1 MTATLHKLVVAG
13 QPAVGGVPR
22 QLAWWEWNATGQP
35 APRHVVVCVHGLTRQ
50 ARDFDT
56 LAQALSPYALV
67 VCVDV
72 AGRGHS
78 DWLQDPN
85 AYAIPTY
92 AADMAQL
99 LAHLRQRLREQGLAE
114 EPQIDWVGTSMGGLI
129 GMALAS
135 QPAAGLRRVVLNDVG
150 PVIEPASLRRIAT
163 YVGQP
168 LRFASEQAAADYL
181 LTISQGFGPH
191 TPEQWLALTRPM
203 LRPADDA
210 GAPPGQLR
218 LHYDPALATPFKA
231 LLTMPGDAAQQ
242 VAADGEAQLWA
253 LYDAITAP
261 TLLLRGAESD
271 LLSAETARL
280 MTQRGPHARLVEL
293 PGVGH
298 APTLVAPDQVAHVA
312 GFLLEP

>member
-1 MTATLHKLVVAG
+1 MTATLHKLAVAG
-13 QPAVGGVPR
+13 QPAVGGGPR
-22 QLAWWEWNATGQP
+22 QLAWWEWNATGQA
-35 APRHVVVCVHGLTRQ
+35 APRRVVVCVHGLTRQ
-50 ARDFDT
+50 ARDFDV
-56 LAQALSPYALV
+56 LAQALSPHALV
-67 VCVDV
+67 VSVDV

-99 LAHLRQRLREQGLAE
+99 LFHLRQRLQEQGLREDA
-114 EPQIDWVGTSMGGLI
+114 QIDWVGTSMGGLI
-129 GMALAS
+129 GLALAS
-135 QPAAGLRRVVLNDVG
+135 QPALGLRRVVLNDVG

-168 LRFASEQAAADYL
+168 LRFPSEQAAAAYL

-210 GAPPGQLR
+210 GTPSGQLR
-218 LHYDPALATPFKA
+218 LHYDPAIATPFKA
-231 LLTMPGDAAQQ
+231 MLTLPDEVAQKA
-242 VAADGEAQLWA
+242 AADGEAQLWA

-261 TLLLRGAESD
+261 TLLVRGAESD
-271 LLSAETARL
+271 LLSRETARH
-280 MTQRGPHARLVEL
+280 MTQRGPRARLVEL

-298 APTLVAPDQVAHVA
+298 APTLVAPDQIAAVA

>member
-1 MTATLHKLVVAG
+1 MTATLHTLAVAG
-13 QPAVGGVPR
+13 PPAVGGGPR
-22 QLAWWEWNATGQP
+22 RLAWWEWNATGQA

-56 LAQALSPYALV
+56 LAQVLSPHALV
-67 VCVDV
+67 VSVDV

-92 AADMAQL
+92 AADIAQL

-135 QPAAGLRRVVLNDVG
+135 QPALGLRRLVLNDVG

-203 LRPADDA
+203 LRPAYDA
-210 GAPPGQLR
+210 GEPPGQWR

-231 LLTMPGDAAQQ
+231 LLSLPGDAAQK

-261 TLLLRGAESD
+261 TLLLRGAQSD
-271 LLSAETARL
+271 LLSPETARL

-298 APTLVAPDQVAHVA
+298 APTLVAPNQTDAVAA
-312 GFLLEP
+312 FLLEP